1 MTSDLRKIAAL
12 GALMSMV
19 GTQRPLEVFEISE
32 QRRRPNYGTQRNVNE
47 YETLLITQKKSK
59 AVQKRRKAN
68 RAARKARRK

>member
-32 QRRRPNYGTQRNVNE
+32 QRRRPIHGPQRNVIDC
-47 YETLLITQKKSK
+47 ETSIITQKKSK